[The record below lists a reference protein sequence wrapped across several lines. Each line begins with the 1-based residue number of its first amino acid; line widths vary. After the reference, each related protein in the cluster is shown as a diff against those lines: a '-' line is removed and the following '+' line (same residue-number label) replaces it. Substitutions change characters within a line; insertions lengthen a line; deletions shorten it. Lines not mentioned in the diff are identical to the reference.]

1 MEECTIQKLNLLAF
15 PRSFTPICEL
25 TGEHANIELVTPH
38 ITLYYVSEA
47 AARQAWEGI
56 IKKIAH
62 LLPPLRSDPPIIG
75 TADERESRAKH
86 ILSSKKSII
95 DFCLSESTAWISK
108 QRYDLAVPAAT
119 QALKLSKEVNGEL
132 SIEVVEPMLQL
143 SQAYLGLNQLRQ
155 AEEYL
160 ALARWN
166 ILNSESCPDKVMSRM
181 HILLGRVLT
190 AQGNFTS
197 AKDELAQGV
206 YFSSR
211 TYGAESVPTAIG
223 YYLLGD
229 IFLAQGVKESALA
242 FFDKVVDI
250 WYKFLLEAFTSS
262 EILSLAEQGNI
273 NEEHF
278 VDGRF
283 QLGQILSVRENIIG
297 ENHIATGEVKY
308 CIGLF
313 DLLYKND
320 TMGALSMVKEAQKVY
335 EKSLGVD
342 HASTVQLESVVQ
354 AIQSR
359 ADAELS
365 VSIGPED
372 ESATTGEI
380 DRKWRG
386 SGTSQ

>member
-1 MEECTIQKLNLLAF
+1 MEDCTIQKLNLLAF

-25 TGEHANIELVTPH
+25 TGEHATIELVTPH

-62 LLPPLRSDPPIIG
+62 LLTPLRSDPPIVG
-75 TADERESRAKH
+75 TADERENRARH
-86 ILSSKKSII
+86 ILSSKKSLIN
-95 DFCLSESTAWISK
+95 FCLSESTAWISK

-119 QALKLSKEVNGEL
+119 QALKLSKEVDGEL

-143 SQAYLGLNQLRQ
+143 SQAYLGLSQLRQ

-166 ILNSESCPDKVMSRM
+166 IINADGCSDKVLSRM
-181 HILLGRVLT
+181 HLLMGRVLT
-190 AQGNFTS
+190 AQGNFTN

-211 TYGAESVPTAIG
+211 TYGAESVPTAAG

-229 IFLAQGVKESALA
+229 IFLAQGNKESALA

-250 WYKFLLEAFTSS
+250 WYKFLLNAFNSNEMLTDMS
-262 EILSLAEQGNI
+262 EDGV
-273 NEEHF
+273 NEESF

-283 QLGQILSVRENIIG
+283 HLHQILSVRESIIG
-297 ENHIATGEVKY
+297 EDHIATGEVKY

-313 DLLYKND
+313 ELLYKND
-320 TMGALSMVKEAQKVY
+320 AASALALVKQALQVFER
-335 EKSLGVD
+335 SLGAD
-342 HASTVQLESVVQ
+342 HASTTQVESVLQ
-354 AIQSR
+354 AIQAREGGTFLDS
-359 ADAELS
+359 
-365 VSIGPED
+365 GPED
-372 ESATTGEI
+372 ESTMTGELG
-380 DRKWRG
+380 WR
-386 SGTSQ
+386 SRQLSNEAL